1 MRENDR
7 VEVSDRERESAVLLR
22 GILALPLK
30 HAAVE
35 RDGVS
40 VDVQKMTGAGDFT
53 RGTDE
58 GYLQI
63 ANLPLR
69 HHAERGS

>member
-1 MRENDR
+1 M
-7 VEVSDRERESAVLLR
+7 
-22 GILALPLK
+22 
-30 HAAVE
+30 
-35 RDGVS
+35 S

-63 ANLPLR
+63 ANLLLR